1 VRAHALDGTL
11 IHARERMRIVG
22 QMPRLAL
29 VTGASTGIGRACAV
43 HLAGLGFEVLAG
55 VRDPADAPEGLEP
68 VRLDVTSE
76 SDVAAA
82 AERVGGELHA
92 LVNNAGIAISGPVEV
107 VPIEEWRRQLEVNL
121 LGQIAV
127 TRALL
132 PAIFRARGRIVN
144 MSSIGGRVANPL
156 FGPYSASKF
165 ALEAVSDALRREVAA
180 DGVRV
185 VSVEP
190 GGIATPIWG
199 KGMDDAR
206 RVVSGMTEE
215 QERRYSKL
223 IAAVTKAVERIAREG
238 LPPEE
243 VARVVGE
250 AITTDRPRA
259 RYVVGRDAKVQALA
273 ARLLPDRAF
282 DALMSAYLRR

>member
-1 VRAHALDGTL
+1 MRAHALDGTL
-11 IHARERMRIVG
+11 IHGRERMRIVG

-29 VTGASTGIGRACAV
+29 VTGASTGIGRASAL

-55 VRDPADAPEGLEP
+55 VRDPDDAPDGLEP
-68 VRLDVTSE
+68 LRLDVTSE
-76 SDVAAA
+76 ADIAAA

-107 VPIEEWRRQLEVNL
+107 VPVEEWRRQLEVNL
-121 LGQIAV
+121 IGQVAV

-132 PAIFRARGRIVN
+132 PAVLRARGRIVN
-144 MSSIGGRVANPL
+144 ISSIGGRVANPL

-165 ALEAVSDALRREVAA
+165 ALEAVSDALRREVAPH
-180 DGVRV
+180 GVRV
-185 VSVEP
+185 VSIEP

-206 RVVSGMTEE
+206 RVVAGMTEE
-215 QERRYSKL
+215 QQGRYSGL

-238 LPPEE
+238 LAPEE
-243 VARVVGE
+243 VAKVVGN
-250 AITTDRPRA
+250 AITADRPRA
-259 RYVVGRDAKVQALA
+259 RYLVGRDAKVQAAA

>member
-1 VRAHALDGTL
+1 
-11 IHARERMRIVG
+11 MRIVG

>member
-1 VRAHALDGTL
+1 
-11 IHARERMRIVG
+11 MRIVG

-43 HLAGLGFEVLAG
+43 HLAGLGYEVLAG

-107 VPIEEWRRQLEVNL
+107 VPIEEWRRQLDVNL

-132 PAIFRARGRIVN
+132 PAILRARGRIVN

-180 DGVRV
+180 HGVRV
-185 VSVEP
+185 VTVEP
-190 GGIATPIWG
+190 GGIVTPIWG

-215 QERRYSKL
+215 QQRRYSKL

-243 VARVVGE
+243 VAMVVGG